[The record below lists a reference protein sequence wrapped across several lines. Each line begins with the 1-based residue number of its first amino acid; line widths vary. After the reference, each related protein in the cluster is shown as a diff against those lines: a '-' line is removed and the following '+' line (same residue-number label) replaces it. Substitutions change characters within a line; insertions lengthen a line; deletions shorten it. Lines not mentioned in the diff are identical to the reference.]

1 METIEIR
8 QNKKLVLPMLILLIM
23 VLLGTT
29 YYIYLSGNFDNNNT
43 MKILYVFLNT
53 YLAYTIYI
61 QAKKLIKN
69 EPVLVLSQSGIEINE
84 KGKGISLL
92 WQQVIEWKTEQE
104 KDGSTMYLIIQTA
117 EFKKKINISWL
128 DKRPA
133 DIEMLLQ
140 TYKSI

>member
-1 METIEIR
+1 
-8 QNKKLVLPMLILLIM
+8 MLILLIM

-84 KGKGISLL
+84 KGKSISLL
-92 WQQVIEWKTEQE
+92 WQQVIEWKAEEE
-104 KDGSTMYLIIQTA
+104 KDGGTMYLIIQTA

-128 DKRPA
+128 DKRPV

-140 TYKSI
+140 TYKPI